1 MKKKKLSVGQRIMR
15 SLLILI
21 PSLVLLCLL
30 GFFLIAEPWVSDQI
44 EHTIAPISTDMGL
57 IELELGD
64 EYVFNIELGANEV
77 ISSIDSEHPTVI
89 EPIGFGVRANG
100 AKTEVNVTVTT
111 REAVMSGRS
120 RHLIFFGRDYSEPYY
135 NLRRTLRSI
144 LGIQNAYTLPSE
156 LRVLNIYH
164 YRFIVPEYP
173 IEDAGQLHLRV
184 NEYIDLSLKGL
195 VDNVYTLLRVEDP
208 SLLSYVQL
216 VTDNDY
222 RLFGEAGGKTEL
234 MVMYGFYTA
243 STNQNTGKPNQ
254 FVPVKAYRYTVTI
267 RG

>member
-1 MKKKKLSVGQRIMR
+1 MKKKKLSVGQLIVRC
-15 SLLILI
+15 LLIVI
-21 PSLVLLCLL
+21 PSLLAVCLL
-30 GFFLIAEPWVSDQI
+30 GAVLIAEPWVSDQV
-44 EHTIAPISTDMGL
+44 EHTMAPLSTDMGL

-64 EYVFNIELGANEV
+64 EYVFDIELGANEV

-100 AKTEVNVTVTT
+100 AKTEVDVTVTT
-111 REAVMSGRS
+111 REAVMSGQS

-135 NLRRTLRSI
+135 NLRRTLRSV

-164 YRFIVPEYP
+164 YRFIVPDYP
-173 IEDAGQLHLRV
+173 TEDAGQLHLRV

-195 VDNVYTLLRVEDP
+195 VDNVYTLLRIEDP

-222 RLFGEAGGKTEL
+222 RLFGEADGETEL
-234 MVMYGFYTA
+234 MVMYGFYTTSA
-243 STNQNTGKPNQ
+243 KQSNGKPNQ
-254 FVPVKAYRYTVTI
+254 FVPVKAYRYSVTI
-267 RG
+267 HK